1 MTDTPPAGWYADPE
15 DPSQQRYWDGSA
27 WTEHR
32 APGAQ
37 PAPAA
42 KPSYSPD
49 YTAQQ
54 AQQGWQQN
62 TETSG
67 GAIAA
72 LVLGILSIV
81 ACFGPITG
89 IPAMIVGRRAS
100 RDIEA
105 SGGRLEGAGLATG
118 GFVTGLIGTLIGVL
132 ILIGFI
138 VLVVIAGSTTSDLE
152 SY

>member
-15 DPSQQRYWDGSA
+15 DPSQQRYWDGST

-32 APGAQ
+32 APAAQ
-37 PAPAA
+37 PAQ
-42 KPSYSPD
+42 PSYAVAP
-49 YTAQQ
+49 
-54 AQQGWQQN
+54 QGSWGPQS
-62 TETSG
+62 ETSG

-105 SGGRLEGAGLATG
+105 SGGRLEGGGLATG
-118 GFVTGLIGTLIGVL
+118 GFVTGLIGTLLGVL
-132 ILIGFI
+132 VIIGI
-138 VLVVIAGSTTSDLE
+138 IGLVSLSSSND
-152 SY
+152 Y